1 MADRRTP
8 RGTRDLG
15 LLRGDKLH
23 VPGLSSQ
30 GDVNSSS
37 EQTLLLQRLLANKRQ
52 GQTLNPGLPAERP
65 PDASGQPRSKR
76 TAVSHAG
83 KCWQECQGQTEA
95 EPHQDPMPAELVRT
109 DTAGPPR
116 LPETHV
122 PSAANSAMYGQAR
135 GTQPGTQQL
144 PLLHLG
150 QLHSGARLGRGAAD
164 HRFSLPPE
172 TAGEEEEQNGP
183 GAVGPQ
189 VPPASRGSPP
199 PAAEGQH
206 QQPGSDSILGWGM
219 VGNRLKVTQLP

>member
-122 PSAANSAMYGQAR
+122 PSAANSAMHGQAR

-144 PLLHLG
+144 PASPPGPAALRG
-150 QLHSGARLGRGAAD
+150 QAGERRCGPSLQPPARNSWGGGGAERPRGGWASGAPCISGLSSSSGRRPTSAAWVRLDTGVGDGR
-164 HRFSLPPE
+164 
-172 TAGEEEEQNGP
+172 
-183 GAVGPQ
+183 
-189 VPPASRGSPP
+189 
-199 PAAEGQH
+199 
-206 QQPGSDSILGWGM
+206 
-219 VGNRLKVTQLP
+219 